1 MINLIRIIIKSYYF
15 TFIVGFIFGY
25 SLACLMMVAKGN
37 TRADIDYDCHSF
49 QGEENDRPK

>member
-1 MINLIRIIIKSYYF
+1 MISYYI
-15 TFIVGFIFGY
+15 TMVIGFIFGY

-49 QGEENDRPK
+49 YEGKDVRSK